1 VTVEIANQ
9 LGLAGPTSRRVEVI
23 ASESSPEVAFSESEP
38 IRPAYCTPEFMEFWR
53 AYCKSLMENP
63 PRSGGT

>member
-9 LGLAGPTSRRVEVI
+9 LGLAGPTSRTVEVI
-23 ASESSPEVAFSESEP
+23 ALESSQEVAPPEPEP
-38 IRPAYCTPEFMEFWR
+38 IRPAYCTPAFMKYWR
-53 AYCKSLMENP
+53 AHCKSLMENP